1 MAKRIFIKSLK
12 EQGLEDLVEKDKSN
26 IIKCDLIGENAYGI
40 KEIFDKIHTY
50 LNVIVDDNNK
60 PTGKIYTQSFINDI
74 KNIQTFDEKLQYIKS
89 KTSLFDHFET
99 KEDIIAYGNKRSSI
113 LIYSMTGLAIAAGA
127 SPIPFTDIPI
137 VISLQTGTII
147 KIGKNYGY
155 IWKTISKNDLVSI
168 YKGELYNPINQIQ
181 IQNQNNLHMNI
192 EDITKLIGETI
203 FKGARMMIAANI
215 DNILKLFWGVGS
227 IVGSAVGAIIDG
239 GIIYKYSNNAK
250 KYYESK
256 CKADDGTI
264 FFTTRCAEYEIIFR
278 QFELFK
284 NFDLIYPSE

>member
-1 MAKRIFIKSLK
+1 
-12 EQGLEDLVEKDKSN
+12 
-26 IIKCDLIGENAYGI
+26 
-40 KEIFDKIHTY
+40 
-50 LNVIVDDNNK
+50 
-60 PTGKIYTQSFINDI
+60 
-74 KNIQTFDEKLQYIKS
+74 
-89 KTSLFDHFET
+89 
-99 KEDIIAYGNKRSSI
+99 
-113 LIYSMTGLAIAAGA
+113 
-127 SPIPFTDIPI
+127 
-137 VISLQTGTII
+137 
-147 KIGKNYGY
+147 
-155 IWKTISKNDLVSI
+155 
-168 YKGELYNPINQIQ
+168 
-181 IQNQNNLHMNI
+181 MNI

-215 DNILKLFWGVGS
+215 DDILKLFWGVGS